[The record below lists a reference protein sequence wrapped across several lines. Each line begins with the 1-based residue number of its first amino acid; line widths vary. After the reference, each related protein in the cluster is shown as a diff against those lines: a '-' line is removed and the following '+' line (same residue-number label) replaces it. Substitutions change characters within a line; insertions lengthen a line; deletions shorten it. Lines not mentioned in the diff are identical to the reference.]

1 MSLRQAVGLAALTG
15 LRSMAPAAVL
25 SDYLVNHQN
34 SGDNLSPLQSPLKD
48 ARIAT
53 ALKLTTVGEMF
64 GDKMPFT
71 PNRTDPM
78 PVFGR
83 AFIGAVI
90 AASFAPA
97 GERIRYAGFGALAA
111 VIGAMFGYGTRSA
124 LGTVLRIPD
133 PLLGFAE
140 DMLVVATARSLVEE
154 GEV

>member
-1 MSLRQAVGLAALTG
+1 MSLRQAVGFAALTG

-34 SGDNLSPLQSPLKD
+34 SGDSPMLSPLKD
-48 ARIAT
+48 SRIANV
-53 ALKLTTVGEMF
+53 LKLAAVGEMF

-78 PVFGR
+78 PIFGR

-90 AASFAPA
+90 AASFAPE
-97 GERIRYAGFGALAA
+97 GDRLRYAGFGALAA
-111 VIGAMFGYGTRSA
+111 VIGAMFGYGIRSA

-140 DMLVVATARSLVEE
+140 DMLVVATARALAEE
-154 GEV
+154 REV